1 MNSKGKCTALCIAAI
16 LIFLLGV
23 TRGIGGIVNLL
34 SDDKTLSALNYSTML
49 LTLLVVGFIL
59 LSAATIITAIA
70 IFEHNKKYLLTGIFL
85 TLIFV
90 VSGAVNKSLLFDK
103 TTYQGTI
110 INIIAA
116 VIIISLLV
124 LGKRILDKSNRSF

>member
-1 MNSKGKCTALCIAAI
+1 MNSKKKCAALCIAAA

-23 TRGIGGIVNLL
+23 TRGIGGIINLL
-34 SDDKTLSALNYSTML
+34 SDDKTLEALNYSTML
-49 LTLLVVGFIL
+49 LALLVIGFII
-59 LSAATIITAIA
+59 LSAAAIITAIA
-70 IFEHNKKYLLTGIFL
+70 IFEHNKKYILAGAFL

-90 VSGAVNKSLLFDK
+90 VSGAVNKNLVFYK
-103 TTYQGTI
+103 TTDYGTI

-124 LGKRILDKSNRSF
+124 LGKRILDKTKGV